1 MNLTHLAEPPLQ
13 FGDSLPYDVYDPVYG
28 LHRLGPFD
36 WTRSRP
42 FNSLSVVAIG
52 PQSARDSLANFWQ
65 KVIEGVEC
73 LQYEPQFKG
82 LKEIYRLEDI
92 TAITNSNFVAIDGFQ
107 GSTEDRYVAAI
118 DYSIDNCEFD
128 LLLIVE
134 PEERMY
140 YLHDL
145 LKRTLMAR
153 DIPSQYV
160 EVDTLNRA
168 KQGSVLNNFAVASYA
183 KVGGIPW
190 QLKSPIITNSCVVG
204 ISFHLLRA
212 TLPSQSQR
220 TIVGI
225 AEMVDEFGIHLNMAV
240 STAEVAYEK
249 IKQFRKQFRQ
259 EFNALYVSK
268 DLMERLVKDV
278 LSKFGHRPD
287 LALPQRLIIHKTTAF
302 HEEEISGL
310 QAALEELEADVEYAL
325 VHIKE
330 ETIHRVYREED
341 KEAVRGMLFTL
352 RDDFPEA
359 VLWTVGKV
367 SFRYKKDGAWKHYEK
382 SGTKIGTSD
391 PIVVHLDQASRCP
404 SFDLRKT
411 TRQVLALT
419 KMRWNTVELS
429 IRLPAS
435 IYFARRAGKFV
446 ADAMHHGADLAFVE
460 KVDARHFL

>member
-1 MNLTHLAEPPLQ
+1 MKLTHLAEPPLQ
-13 FGDSLPYDVYDPVYG
+13 FGNSLSYDVYDPVYG

-36 WTRSRP
+36 WTRGRS

-52 PQSARDSLANFWQ
+52 PQSAQDSLANFWQ
-65 KVIEGVEC
+65 KVIEGVER
-73 LQYEPQFKG
+73 LQYEPEFKG
-82 LKEIYRLEDI
+82 LKEIYQLEDI

-107 GSTEDRYVAAI
+107 GSTEDRYAAAT
-118 DYSIDNCEFD
+118 DYSIDNFEFD

-134 PEERMY
+134 AEECVY

-145 LKRTLMAR
+145 LKRTLIAK
-153 DIPSQYV
+153 DVPSQYV
-160 EVDTLNRA
+160 ELDTLNMA
-168 KQGSVLNNFAVASYA
+168 EQGSVLNNFAVASYA
-183 KVGGIPW
+183 KAGGIPW
-190 QLKSPIITNSCVVG
+190 QLESPAITNSCIVG
-204 ISFHLLRA
+204 VSFHLLKA
-212 TLPSQSQR
+212 TPPSQGQR
-220 TIVGI
+220 TVIGI
-225 AEMVDEFGIHLNMAV
+225 AEMVDEFGLHLNMSV
-240 STAEVAYEK
+240 SQVEVPYEQ
-249 IKQFRKQFRQ
+249 IKQFRR
-259 EFNALYVSK
+259 EFNALYVPR

-278 LSKFGHRPD
+278 LSKFSHRPD
-287 LALPQRLIIHKTTAF
+287 LALPERLIIHKTTSF

-310 QAALEELEADVEYAL
+310 QAALEELRADMEYAL

-341 KEAVRGMLFTL
+341 KGAVRGMLLTL

-367 SFRYKKDGAWKHYEK
+367 PFRYKKDGAWEYYEK

-404 SFDLRKT
+404 SFDLRKAAL
-411 TRQVLALT
+411 QILGLT

-435 IYFARRAGKFV
+435 IYFSRRAGKFV
-446 ADAMHHGADLAFVE
+446 ANAMRHSSTLAFVE

>member
-28 LHRLGPFD
+28 LHQLGPFD
-36 WTRSRP
+36 WTRSRS

-52 PQSARDSLANFWQ
+52 PQSAQNSLANFWQ
-65 KVIEGVEC
+65 KVIGGVER
-73 LQYEPQFKG
+73 LQYEPKFEG

-92 TAITNSNFVAIDGFQ
+92 AAITNSNFVAIDRFQ
-107 GSTEDRYVAAI
+107 GSTEDRYAAAI
-118 DYSIDNCEFD
+118 DYSIDNYEFD

-134 PEERMY
+134 AEECVY

-145 LKRTLMAR
+145 LKRTLIAK
-153 DIPSQYV
+153 DVPSQYV
-160 EVDTLNRA
+160 EFDTLNMA
-168 KQGSVLNNFAVASYA
+168 EQGSVLNNFAVASYA

-190 QLKSPIITNSCVVG
+190 QLKSPVITNSCIVG
-204 ISFHLLRA
+204 VSFHLLKA
-212 TLPSQSQR
+212 ISLSQHQR
-220 TIVGI
+220 TIIGI
-225 AEMVDEFGIHLNMAV
+225 AEMVDEFGLHLNMSV
-240 STAEVAYEK
+240 SQVEVPYEE
-249 IKQFRKQFRQ
+249 IKRFRR
-259 EFNALYVSK
+259 EFNALYVPR
-268 DLMERLVKDV
+268 DLMEQLIKDV
-278 LSKFGHRPD
+278 LSKFSHRPD
-287 LALPQRLIIHKTTAF
+287 LALSERLIIHKTTAF

-330 ETIHRVYREED
+330 ETIHRAYREED
-341 KEAVRGMLFTL
+341 KEAVRGMLLTL

-367 SFRYKKDGAWKHYEK
+367 PFRYKKDGVWEYYEK

-404 SFDLRKT
+404 SFDLRKAA
-411 TRQVLALT
+411 RQVLGLT

-429 IRLPAS
+429 ISLPAS

-446 ADAMHHGADLAFVE
+446 ADAMHHNADLAFVE

>member
-1 MNLTHLAEPPLQ
+1 MNLIHLAEPPLE
-13 FGDSLPYDVYDPVYG
+13 FGESLSYEVYDPAYG
-28 LHRLGPFD
+28 LRRLGPFD
-36 WTRSRP
+36 WTRNRP
-42 FNSLSVVAIG
+42 FSSLSVAAIG
-52 PQSARDSLANFWQ
+52 PQAAQDVLTVFWQ
-65 KVIEGVEC
+65 NVIDGVEH
-73 LQYEPQFKG
+73 LDGEPEFEG
-82 LKEIYRLEDI
+82 LERMYRLEGVA
-92 TAITNSNFVAIDGFQ
+92 AINDT
-107 GSTEDRYVAAI
+107 RYVAVDKLRGSIENRYIAAV
-118 DYSIDNCEFD
+118 DYAVDNCQFD

-134 PEERMY
+134 PEERVY

-145 LKRTLMAR
+145 LKRTLIAR

-190 QLKSPIITNSCVVG
+190 QLKSPIITNSCVMG

-212 TLPSQSQR
+212 PLPSQSQR

-240 STAEVAYEK
+240 STVEVAYEK
-249 IKQFRKQFRQ
+249 IKQFRR
-259 EFNALYVSK
+259 EFNALYVPI
-268 DLMERLVKDV
+268 DLMQQLIEGV
-278 LSKFGHRPD
+278 LSKFSHRPD
-287 LALPQRLIIHKTTAF
+287 LALPERLIIHKTTLF

-310 QAALEELEADVEYAL
+310 QAALEELEADMEYAL

-341 KEAVRGMLFTL
+341 KEAVRGMLLTL

-359 VLWTVGKV
+359 ILWTVGKV
-367 SFRYKKDGAWKHYEK
+367 PFRYRQSDGAWEYYEK

-391 PIVVHLDQASRCP
+391 PIVVHLNQASRCP
-404 SFDLRKT
+404 SFDLRKAAL
-411 TRQVLALT
+411 QVLGLT
-419 KMRWNTVELS
+419 KMRWNTIELS
-429 IRLPAS
+429 ISLPAS

-446 ADAMHHGADLAFVE
+446 ADAMHHGADLTFVE